1 MSTRAD
7 RTTSTLA
14 DRTIAALRSNHDE
27 LAARVR
33 EFDEQDLA
41 RQSGSSQWDVA
52 HVLSHLGSG
61 AEIGLATLQKGL
73 AGQPG
78 PDQDYNQSV
87 WDRWSGMSPQE
98 KAKGFLRAGEQLVT
112 GYENLDAAARQGLH
126 VKMAFLPF
134 PADVALMSGMRLNE
148 ATLHGWDVRV
158 ALDPHATLNIQEVDV
173 ALEQLTGPLNF
184 MVGFL
189 GKPEALSGTHVTLR
203 VETTDPRRVLSL
215 VLGPTISLSDQ
226 PADSEDVLTA
236 PAEAL
241 LRLLGGRLDQ
251 AHTPEN
257 LTITSDVVTLDQL
270 RRIFPGI

>member
-1 MSTRAD
+1 M
-7 RTTSTLA
+7 STLA

-33 EFDEQDLA
+33 GFDEQDLA

-52 HVLSHLGSG
+52 QVLSHLGSG
-61 AEIGLATLQKGL
+61 AEIGLATLQTGV

-78 PDQDYNQSV
+78 PDQDFNKSV
-87 WDRWSGMSPQE
+87 WDRWNAMSPQE
-98 KAKGFLRAGEQLVT
+98 KAKGFLRANEQLVT
-112 GYENLDAAARQGLH
+112 GFENLDAAARQDLH

-134 PADVALMSGMRLNE
+134 PADVALLSGMRLNE
-148 ATLHGWDVRV
+148 AVLHGWDVRV
-158 ALDPHATLNIQEVDV
+158 AFDPHATLNAQEAAT

-189 GKPEALSGTHVTLR
+189 GKPEALGGTQATLR
-203 VETTDPRRVLSL
+203 VETTDPRRVLGL
-215 VLGPTISLSDQ
+215 VLGPTVSLSDA
-226 PADSEDVLTA
+226 PADSDGVLTA

-251 AHTPEN
+251 AHTPDT
-257 LTITSDVVTLDQL
+257 LTITSDAVTLDQL

>member
-1 MSTRAD
+1 MSTLAD
-7 RTTSTLA
+7 RTPSTLA

-41 RQSGSSQWDVA
+41 RQSGSAQWDVA
-52 HVLSHLGSG
+52 QVLSHLGSG
-61 AEIGLATLQKGL
+61 AEIGLATLQTGL
-73 AGQPG
+73 AGHPG
-78 PDQDYNQSV
+78 PDQDFNQSV
-87 WDRWSGMSPQE
+87 WDRWNAMSPQE
-98 KAKGFLRAGEQLVT
+98 KARGFLRAGEQLVT
-112 GYENLDAAARQGLH
+112 GYENLDAAARQELH

-134 PADVALMSGMRLNE
+134 PADIAVMSGMRPNE

-158 ALDPHATLNIQEVDV
+158 ALDPHATLNTQEVEV

-189 GKPEALSGTHVTLR
+189 GKPEALSGTQATLR
-203 VETTDPRRVLSL
+203 VETTDPARFLTL

-226 PADSEDVLTA
+226 PADSDDVLTA
-236 PAEAL
+236 PTEAL

-251 AHTPEN
+251 GHTPQT

-270 RRIFPGI
+270 RRTFPGI

>member
-1 MSTRAD
+1 MSTHAN
-7 RTTSTLA
+7 RTPSTLA

-27 LAARVR
+27 LAARVAG
-33 EFDEQDLA
+33 FDEQDLA

-52 HVLSHLGSG
+52 QVLSHLGSG
-61 AEIGLATLQKGL
+61 AEIGLATLQTGL
-73 AGQPG
+73 AAQPG
-78 PDQDYNQSV
+78 PDQDFNQSV
-87 WDRWSGMSPQE
+87 WDRWNAMSPQE

-112 GYENLDAAARQGLH
+112 GYENLDAAARQELH

-134 PADVALMSGMRLNE
+134 PADIAMMSGMRLNE
-148 ATLHGWDVRV
+148 ATLHSWDVRV
-158 ALDPHATLNIQEVDV
+158 AFDSHATISGQEVDA
-173 ALEQLTGPLNF
+173 ALEQLTGPINF

-189 GKPEALSGTHVTLR
+189 GKPEALSGTQATLR

-226 PADSEDVLTA
+226 PADSDDVLRA

-251 AHTPEN
+251 AHTPKT
-257 LTITSDVVTLDQL
+257 LTITSEVVTLDQL
-270 RRIFPGI
+270 RRTFPGF

>member
-1 MSTRAD
+1 MSTLAG

-41 RQSGSSQWDVA
+41 RRSGSSQWDVA
-52 HVLSHLGSG
+52 QVLSHLGSG
-61 AEIGLATLQKGL
+61 AEIGLATLQTGL

-78 PDQDYNQSV
+78 PDQDFNQSI
-87 WDRWSGMSPQE
+87 WDRWNAISSQE
-98 KAKGFLRAGEQLVT
+98 KAKGFLRANEQLVT
-112 GYENLDAAARQGLH
+112 GYENLDAAARQELH

-134 PADVALMSGMRLNE
+134 PADIALMSGMRLNE

-158 ALDPHATLNIQEVDV
+158 ALDPHATLNAQEVDA
-173 ALEQLTGPLNF
+173 ALEKLTGPLKF

-189 GKPEALSGTHVTLR
+189 GKPEALSGTQATLR

-215 VLGPTISLSDQ
+215 VLSPTIGLSDE
-226 PADSEDVLTA
+226 PADSDDVLTA

-251 AHTPEN
+251 AHTPET

-270 RRIFPGI
+270 RRIFPSI